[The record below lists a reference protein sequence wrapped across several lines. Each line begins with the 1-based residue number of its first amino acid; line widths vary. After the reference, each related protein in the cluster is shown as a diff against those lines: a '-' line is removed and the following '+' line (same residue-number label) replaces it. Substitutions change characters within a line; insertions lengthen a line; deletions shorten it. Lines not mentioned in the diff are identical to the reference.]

1 MCLVT
6 RCLLSLLCSIMGS
19 LSLLYFHCCECWYF
33 IETEPIFSGLGE
45 KLACV
50 YLGNKSFIKIS
61 ALVPDFLSQTVDILA
76 EKWADTTKLKR
87 QHAGVS
93 TLHAFFMYIRILFFF
108 FLLQALFMQ
117 SELTEVLVITKPKKA
132 VVKEAGC
139 YWDLTTSTR
148 NVTAVLTRSKIMEL
162 FFNECITSSGVLL
175 LLLVYCIYQI

>member
-108 FLLQALFMQ
+108 FSFASIIYAIWTYWGISYYKTKKGSCEGGRMLL
-117 SELTEVLVITKPKKA
+117 
-132 VVKEAGC
+132 
-139 YWDLTTSTR
+139 R
-148 NVTAVLTRSKIMEL
+148 
-162 FFNECITSSGVLL
+162 FNH
-175 LLLVYCIYQI
+175 